1 MKLVINNCYGGFS
14 LSREAVLLARSL
26 TDDPAWR
33 EVYIKGD
40 RYPDG
45 VIVDYDYGY
54 IHDSIQRDDPIL
66 VQVVEQLGSE
76 KASGNCAEL
85 VVEELSKGTVFR
97 IKEHDGW
104 ERIEVSNLF
113 YNWKVA
119 T

>member
-54 IHDSIQRDDPIL
+54 IYDSIERDDPIL
-66 VQVVEQLGSE
+66 VQVVEQLGPE
-76 KASGNCAEL
+76 KASGACAKL
-85 VVEELSKGTVFR
+85 VVEEISKGTCYR
-97 IKEHDGW
+97 IEEYDGR
-104 ERIEVSNLF
+104 ERIETID
-113 YNWKVA
+113 YPHGWKVA